1 MVCEWFIKDRTTEQT
16 YPNGTDGSDQSSHS
30 TLKPLHQ
37 PISPISPVSGSLPHL
52 RKSPMQTCAFPL
64 GHVVCMQTCAFPHV
78 GIGFA
83 PPSRCFHRMSETVEE
98 HLR

>member
-1 MVCEWFIKDRTTEQT
+1 M
-16 YPNGTDGSDQSSHS
+16 
-30 TLKPLHQ
+30 
-37 PISPISPVSGSLPHL
+37 SGSLPHL

-83 PPSRCFHRMSETVEE
+83 PPSRCFHRMSEIEMV
-98 HLR
+98 HYLQALHQFNGGWLLS